1 MNHDSKSVG
10 QELLL
15 AEFSALRA
23 EILQRQNM
31 QWNMF
36 ALQLTAA
43 GVVFSFALSNPSHTG
58 FLLILPVITYALTG
72 RYVGHFISTQKL
84 ATYIREV
91 LEVRAHGQLH
101 WEAWHKGQPT
111 ATLVLTW
118 LNPLFLVFPG
128 VAVIAILWVAP
139 YVWTGHSTSIGER
152 VLIII
157 VWLVNVAI
165 TALSFQ
171 LIGRI
176 ASRHW
181 HTISRR
187 KLIKPNAQAS
197 EDDEAIP

>member
-1 MNHDSKSVG
+1 
-10 QELLL
+10 
-15 AEFSALRA
+15 
-23 EILQRQNM
+23 M

-91 LEVRAHGQLH
+91 LEVRAHGQLN
-101 WEAWHKGQPT
+101 WETWHKSQPT
-111 ATLVLTW
+111 ASLVLTW
-118 LNPLFLVFPG
+118 LNPLFLMFPG
-128 VAVIAILWVAP
+128 VAVTAILWVVP
-139 YVWTGHSTSIGER
+139 YVWVGHSAATGER
-152 VLIII
+152 VLIITI
-157 VWLVNVAI
+157 WLVDVAI

-181 HTISRR
+181 RMISGR

-197 EDDEAIP
+197 EDDKQIP